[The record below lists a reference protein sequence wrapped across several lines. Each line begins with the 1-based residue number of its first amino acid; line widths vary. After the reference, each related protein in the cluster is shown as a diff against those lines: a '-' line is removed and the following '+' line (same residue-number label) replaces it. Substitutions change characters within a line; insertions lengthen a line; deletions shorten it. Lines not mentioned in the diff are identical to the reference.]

1 MGPWPH
7 CEKQPVLL
15 MRTSTCFPAFC
26 TPALRTFTY
35 FSVSPWLGH
44 KYPLVHTNTWHS
56 YWPMIPPCCS
66 AELVVADVGGRK
78 PALAQQEAQAGIH
91 HRRRAGDIGADVGEP
106 ALHALT
112 GHRVNEAAREAEAW
126 IGGGQGRRHLFV
138 GEGHRGGQPRR
149 IASPERLELVEKEG
163 VTRGADT
170 EEDVAIPVREMIG
183 AAGAGKD
190 RHHPRDAAAPR
201 DAENVLAG
209 VRAKSRV
216 AHRREDAEPR
226 ALHVVTEEPL
236 AHRTPRLLLDHER
249 QAPGSVVEVDHGIG
263 ARPAGSR
270 HREKRKLAGLEIDGL
285 VEVQVEGDDV
295 VGEPTGRA
303 HDATERARRGRGW
316 RGRLERDRHL
326 EPAGAASHALTHEEL
341 GRAFEIPATGS
352 LRPLALDQ
360 PSQEGGLAG
369 TAGARRALIGKLD
382 AVAEAGVK
390 NLLAR
395 LTGELT
401 NAIPGAHVDVHR
413 QEDCRAAPRGRQAPP
428 TTARPAGHREYAS
441 GAAAPPRKSG

>member
-35 FSVSPWLGH
+35 FSVSPWVGH
-44 KYPLVHTNTWHS
+44 VSPLVHTNTWHS

-91 HRRRAGDIGADVGEP
+91 HGRRPGDIGADVGEP

-112 GHRVNEAAREAEAW
+112 GHRVDEAAGEPEAR
-126 IGGGQGRRHLFV
+126 IGSGQRRRHLFV
-138 GEGHRGGQPRR
+138 GEGHRGGQPCW
-149 IASPERLELVEKEG
+149 IAGTERLELVEKKG
-163 VTRGADT
+163 VARGADT
-170 EEDVAIPVREMIG
+170 EEDVTIPVREMI
-183 AAGAGKD
+183 AVTGAGQD
-190 RHHPRDAAAPR
+190 RHHSRDAAAPR
-201 DAENVLAG
+201 NAENVLAG
-209 VRAKSRV
+209 VRTKGRV
-216 AHRREDAEPR
+216 AHRREDAEPS
-226 ALHVVTEEPL
+226 ALYVAAEEPV
-236 AHRTPRLLLDHER
+236 AHCAPRLLLDHER
-249 QAPGSVVEVDHGIG
+249 ETPGPVVEVDHGIG
-263 ARPAGSR
+263 SRPADSR
-270 HREKRKLAGLEIDGL
+270 HREEGKLAGLEFDGL
-285 VEVQVEGDDV
+285 VEVQIEGDDV
-295 VGEPTGRA
+295 VGQLAGRA
-303 HDATERARRGRGW
+303 HDATQGARGGRGW
-316 RGRLERDRHL
+316 LGHLERDRDL
-326 EPAGAASHALTHEEL
+326 EPAGVASHALTHEEF
-341 GRAFEIPATGS
+341 GRAFEIPAAGR

-369 TAGARRALIGKLD
+369 TAGSRRALIGKLD
-382 AVAEAGVK
+382 AAAEAGVK

-428 TTARPAGHREYAS
+428 PTA
-441 GAAAPPRKSG
+441 